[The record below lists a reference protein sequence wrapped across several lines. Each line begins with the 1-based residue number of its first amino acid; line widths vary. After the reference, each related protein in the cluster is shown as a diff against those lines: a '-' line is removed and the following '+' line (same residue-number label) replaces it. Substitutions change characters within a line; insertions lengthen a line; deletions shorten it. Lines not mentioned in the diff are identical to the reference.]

1 MHNHKSNILLLKN
14 FVEDKRTSMEVY
26 ADNLSAGF
34 STLNPQYN
42 IRQYRPATR
51 FSKMGEAGKWQM
63 RFARYM
69 EYPAQVNR
77 FKAHLYHITE
87 HGYAHL
93 IKNLPARQTLVTV
106 HDLIP
111 ALKHYGAIK
120 GVKPGKNPRLA
131 QYSLSFLN
139 QAAHLIAISEN
150 TKKDLIK
157 YCNCRAENI
166 SVVYYGLPNIE
177 AHQSLSKSQARAQ
190 LGLPDSPQKL
200 VLVSGQ
206 EFYKNLETSVRVY
219 NKLRQQYTIKLVHL
233 GRVNSAWLAAKALA
247 DSPETII
254 ELDQV
259 AHADIAKL
267 YKAVDCV
274 LFPSWYEGFG
284 LPPLE
289 AMACGTPA
297 VSSNVASLPEAV
309 GDAALTV
316 APDDIIGLSQAVESV
331 LFDEKIRQQLIDKGL
346 IHSQRFNWTKCAQ
359 QTMAIYEKT
368 LAAIN

>member
-1 MHNHKSNILLLKN
+1 MSNILLLRN
-14 FVEDKRTSMEVY
+14 FIEDKRTSMEVY
-26 ADNLSAGF
+26 ADNL
-34 STLNPQYN
+34 LNGVSKVNTNFN

-51 FSKMGEAGKWQM
+51 FSKMGDAGKWQM

-69 EYPAQVNR
+69 EYPAQVKR

-93 IKNLPARQTLVTV
+93 IKDLPAQQTLITV

-111 ALKHYGAIK
+111 VLRHSGAIN
-120 GVKPGKNPRLA
+120 GVKPAKNPRLA

-150 TKKDLIK
+150 TKRDLIRH
-157 YCNCRAENI
+157 CNCSEEKI
-166 SVVYYGLPNIE
+166 SVVYYGLPNIDE
-177 AHQSLSKSQARAQ
+177 AHQLLSKSQARIQ
-190 LGLPDSPQKL
+190 LGLPESPKKL
-200 VLVSGQ
+200 ILISGQ
-206 EFYKNLETSVRVY
+206 EFYKNLETSVQVY
-219 NKLRQQYTIKLVHL
+219 NNLIQQHDIRLVHL
-233 GRVNSAWLAAKALA
+233 GKSNPVWQAAKALA
-247 DSPETII
+247 LSPDSII
-254 ELDQV
+254 ELNQI

-309 GDAALTV
+309 GDAALT
-316 APDDIIGLSQAVESV
+316 ADPDDIDGLTQAVESILV
-331 LFDEKIRQQLIDKGL
+331 DEQIRNRLIEKGL
-346 IHSQRFNWTKCAQ
+346 AHSARFHWNKCAA
-359 QTMAIYEKT
+359 QTLTIYQK
-368 LAAIN
+368 LLDGIN